1 MRPIKL
7 LLLAVLICALVLPTG
22 FAEDGADGE
31 AISTATPA
39 TEVPAEPAATAAQT
53 PEASTPPPTSAS
65 TQAPTDTSTPT
76 PTDTPTDV
84 STETPT
90 DVPTVAP
97 TDAPTEAPTEAP
109 TDVPTDAPTDAPTD
123 TPTEAPTNVPTDAL
137 TETPAPE
144 PTPSATPLPQ
154 PGAEDGLVSVSPEGS
169 ARNNGGV
176 WSITLVN
183 PDTPLAFSWTCAE
196 TASGYLV
203 YAGDVSGS
211 AGFIS
216 ETRSTRIELS
226 AASYMDGRHIIYVGA
241 VRADGSVS
249 WGSATF
255 EIAGG
260 FPGGRPGGMGG
271 FGGKRS
277 GGAGW
282 AGDMTEAEMGFRV
295 TPGEA
300 LTSSHASGSAD
311 ATAYVCSTIESTE
324 EAVQALVLES
334 TQAEITLDGG
344 ESAFTAIVEDGQLT
358 LTPESG
364 GSEWRL
370 SALAMTTLAA
380 SGVQR
385 VVFDL
390 DAFSCSLPCEL
401 NLSGSVYASLRAQ
414 GYVSKDCVLSITTQG
429 LSVDVAGSKYSI
441 NQSGEL
447 VLLEG

>member
-1 MRPIKL
+1 MKLRKEPKMRPIKL
-7 LLLAVLICALVLPTG
+7 LLLAVLICALILPTG

-31 AISTATPA
+31 AISTAAPA

-65 TQAPTDTSTPT
+65 TQAPTDAPADTPT
-76 PTDTPTDV
+76 PAPTDTPTDV
-84 STETPT
+84 
-90 DVPTVAP
+90 
-97 TDAPTEAPTEAP
+97 PTEAP
-109 TDVPTDAPTDAPTD
+109 TDVPTVAPTDAPTD
-123 TPTEAPTNVPTDAL
+123 TPTEAPTDVPTVAP

-169 ARNNGGV
+169 AQNNGGV
-176 WSITLVN
+176 WSITLAN
-183 PDTPLAFSWTCAE
+183 PDAPLAFSWTCAE
-196 TASGYLV
+196 AASGYLV
-203 YAGDVSGS
+203 YAGDTSGS
-211 AGFIS
+211 ASFIS
-216 ETRSTRIELS
+216 ETQSTRIELS

-277 GGAGW
+277 GGAGG
-282 AGDMTEAEMGFRV
+282 AGDMMEAEMGFRV

-311 ATAYVCSTIESTE
+311 ATAYICSTIESTE
-324 EAVQALVLES
+324 EAVRALVLES

-380 SGVQR
+380 SGVER

-390 DAFSCSLPCEL
+390 DTFSCSLPSEL
-401 NLSGSVYASLRAQ
+401 SLSGSVYASLRAQ

>member
-7 LLLAVLICALVLPTG
+7 LLLAVLICALILPTG

-31 AISTATPA
+31 AISTAAPA

-65 TQAPTDTSTPT
+65 TQAPTDAPADTPT
-76 PTDTPTDV
+76 PAPTDTPTDV
-84 STETPT
+84 
-90 DVPTVAP
+90 
-97 TDAPTEAPTEAP
+97 PTEAP
-109 TDVPTDAPTDAPTD
+109 TDVPTVAPTDAPTD
-123 TPTEAPTNVPTDAL
+123 TPTEAPTDVPTVAP

-169 ARNNGGV
+169 AQNNGGV
-176 WSITLVN
+176 WSITLAN
-183 PDTPLAFSWTCAE
+183 PDAPLAFSWTCAE
-196 TASGYLV
+196 AASDYLV
-203 YAGDVSGS
+203 YAGDTSGS
-211 AGFIS
+211 ASFIS
-216 ETRSTRIELS
+216 ETQSTRIELS
-226 AASYMDGRHIIYVGA
+226 AASSMDGRHIIYVGA

-277 GGAGW
+277 GGAGG
-282 AGDMTEAEMGFRV
+282 AGDMMEAEIGFRV

-300 LTSSHASGSAD
+300 LTSSHASGRAD

-324 EAVQALVLES
+324 EAVRALVLES

-380 SGVQR
+380 SGVER

-390 DAFSCSLPCEL
+390 DTFSCSLPSEL

>member
-7 LLLAVLICALVLPTG
+7 LLLAVLICALILPTG

-31 AISTATPA
+31 ATSTAAPA

-65 TQAPTDTSTPT
+65 TQAPTDAPADTPT
-76 PTDTPTDV
+76 PAPTDTPTDV
-84 STETPT
+84 PTEAPTDVPTVAPTDVPTDTPTETPT

-97 TDAPTEAPTEAP
+97 
-109 TDVPTDAPTDAPTD
+109 
-123 TPTEAPTNVPTDAL
+123 

-169 ARNNGGV
+169 AQNNGGV
-176 WSITLVN
+176 WSITLAN
-183 PDTPLAFSWTCAE
+183 PDAPLAFSWTCAE
-196 TASGYLV
+196 AASGYLV
-203 YAGDVSGS
+203 YAGDTSGS
-211 AGFIS
+211 ANFIS
-216 ETRSTRIELS
+216 ETQSTRIELS

-260 FPGGRPGGMGG
+260 FPGGGRGGMGG

-277 GGAGW
+277 GGAGG
-282 AGDMTEAEMGFRV
+282 AGDMMEAEMGFRV

-324 EAVQALVLES
+324 EAVRALVLES
-334 TQAEITLDGG
+334 TQTEITLDGG

-380 SGVQR
+380 SGVER
-385 VVFDL
+385 VVFEL
-390 DAFSCSLPCEL
+390 DAFSCSLPSEL

>member
-7 LLLAVLICALVLPTG
+7 LLLAVLIGALVLPTG

-31 AISTATPA
+31 AISTAAPA
-39 TEVPAEPAATAAQT
+39 TEAPAEPAATAAQT
-53 PEASTPPPTSAS
+53 PETSTPSPTSAS
-65 TQAPTDTSTPT
+65 TQAPADTPT
-76 PTDTPTDV
+76 PAPTDTPTDV
-84 STETPT
+84 
-90 DVPTVAP
+90 
-97 TDAPTEAPTEAP
+97 PTE
-109 TDVPTDAPTDAPTD
+109 APTD
-123 TPTEAPTNVPTDAL
+123 TPTEAPTDVPTVAP

-169 ARNNGGV
+169 AQNNGGV
-176 WSITLVN
+176 WSITLAN
-183 PDTPLAFSWTCAE
+183 PDAPLAFSWTCAE

-211 AGFIS
+211 TGFIS

-277 GGAGW
+277 GGAGG
-282 AGDMTEAEMGFRV
+282 AGDMMEAEMGFRV

-324 EAVQALVLES
+324 EAVRALLLES
-334 TQAEITLDGG
+334 TQTEITLDGG

-380 SGVQR
+380 SGVER

-390 DAFSCSLPCEL
+390 DAFSCSLPSEL

>member
-7 LLLAVLICALVLPTG
+7 LLLAVLIGALVLPTG

-31 AISTATPA
+31 AISTAAPA
-39 TEVPAEPAATAAQT
+39 TEAPAEPAATAAQT
-53 PEASTPPPTSAS
+53 PETSTPPPTSAS
-65 TQAPTDTSTPT
+65 TQAPADTPT
-76 PTDTPTDV
+76 PAPTDTPTDV
-84 STETPT
+84 PTE
-90 DVPTVAP
+90 AP
-97 TDAPTEAPTEAP
+97 TDTPTEAP
-109 TDVPTDAPTDAPTD
+109 TDVPTVAPTDAPTD
-123 TPTEAPTNVPTDAL
+123 TPTEAPTDVPTVAP

-169 ARNNGGV
+169 AQNNGGV
-176 WSITLVN
+176 WSITLAN
-183 PDTPLAFSWTCAE
+183 PDAPLAFSWTCAE
-196 TASGYLV
+196 AASDYLV
-203 YAGDVSGS
+203 YAGDTSGS
-211 AGFIS
+211 ASFIS
-216 ETRSTRIELS
+216 ETQSTRIELS

-260 FPGGRPGGMGG
+260 FPGGGRGGMGG

-277 GGAGW
+277 GGAGG
-282 AGDMTEAEMGFRV
+282 AGDMTEAKMGFRV

-324 EAVQALVLES
+324 EAVRALVLES

-380 SGVQR
+380 SGVER
-385 VVFDL
+385 VVFEL
-390 DAFSCSLPCEL
+390 DAFSCSLPSEL
-401 NLSGSVYASLRAQ
+401 SLSGSVYASLRAQ

-447 VLLEG
+447 VSLEG

>member
-7 LLLAVLICALVLPTG
+7 LLLAVLICALILPTG

-31 AISTATPA
+31 AISTAAPA
-39 TEVPAEPAATAAQT
+39 TEAPAEPAATAAQT
-53 PEASTPPPTSAS
+53 PETSTPPPTSAS
-65 TQAPTDTSTPT
+65 TQAPTDTSTP
-76 PTDTPTDV
+76 
-84 STETPT
+84 
-90 DVPTVAP
+90 AP
-97 TDAPTEAPTEAP
+97 TDALTDVPTEAP
-109 TDVPTDAPTDAPTD
+109 TDVPTVAPTDAPTD
-123 TPTEAPTNVPTDAL
+123 TPTEAPTDVPTVAP

-169 ARNNGGV
+169 AQNNGGV
-176 WSITLVN
+176 WSITLAN
-183 PDTPLAFSWTCAE
+183 PDAPLAFSWTCAE
-196 TASGYLV
+196 AASGYLV

-211 AGFIS
+211 TGFIS

-260 FPGGRPGGMGG
+260 FPGGGRGGMGG

-277 GGAGW
+277 GGAGG
-282 AGDMTEAEMGFRV
+282 AGNMTEAEMGFRV

-324 EAVQALVLES
+324 EAVRALVLES
-334 TQAEITLDGG
+334 TQTEITLDGG

-358 LTPESG
+358 LTPEND

-380 SGVQR
+380 SGVER
-385 VVFDL
+385 VVFEL
-390 DAFSCSLPCEL
+390 DAFSCSLPSEL

-414 GYVSKDCVLSITTQG
+414 GYVSKDCVLSITKQG

>member
-7 LLLAVLICALVLPTG
+7 LLLAVLIGALVLPTG

-31 AISTATPA
+31 AISTAAPA
-39 TEVPAEPAATAAQT
+39 TEAPAEPAATAAQT
-53 PEASTPPPTSAS
+53 PETSTPPPTSAS
-65 TQAPTDTSTPT
+65 TQAPADTPT
-76 PTDTPTDV
+76 PAPTDTPTDV
-84 STETPT
+84 PTEAPT

-97 TDAPTEAPTEAP
+97 TDVPTDTPTEAP
-109 TDVPTDAPTDAPTD
+109 TDVPTVAP
-123 TPTEAPTNVPTDAL
+123 

-169 ARNNGGV
+169 AQNNGGV
-176 WSITLVN
+176 WSITLAN
-183 PDTPLAFSWTCAE
+183 PDAPLAFSWTCAE
-196 TASGYLV
+196 AASGYLV
-203 YAGDVSGS
+203 YAGDTSGS
-211 AGFIS
+211 ASFIS
-216 ETRSTRIELS
+216 ETQSTRIELS

-260 FPGGRPGGMGG
+260 FPGGGRGGMGG

-277 GGAGW
+277 GGAGG
-282 AGDMTEAEMGFRV
+282 AGDMTEAKMGFRV

-324 EAVQALVLES
+324 EAVRALVLES

-380 SGVQR
+380 SGVER
-385 VVFDL
+385 VVFEL
-390 DAFSCSLPCEL
+390 DAFSCSLPSEL
-401 NLSGSVYASLRAQ
+401 SLSGSVYASLRAQ

-447 VLLEG
+447 VSLEG